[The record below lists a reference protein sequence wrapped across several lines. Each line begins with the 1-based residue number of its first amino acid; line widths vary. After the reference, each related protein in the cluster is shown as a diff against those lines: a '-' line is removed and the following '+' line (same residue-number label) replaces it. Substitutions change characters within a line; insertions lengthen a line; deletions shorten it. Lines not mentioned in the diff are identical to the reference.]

1 MRVLLASYLIRTSL
15 SGNWRQSNL
24 ACGERF
30 ARFLL
35 SMEMQGNVISFF
47 QASGGLGSW
56 HLHNLALVPEDGVG
70 VEIRRWIEPEVQS
83 LLSVSNAI
91 HIDVRLNQIGLSR
104 RVSQELEIELV
115 VIWTV
120 R

>member
-1 MRVLLASYLIRTSL
+1 
-15 SGNWRQSNL
+15 
-24 ACGERF
+24 
-30 ARFLL
+30 
-35 SMEMQGNVISFF
+35 MEMQGNVISFF